1 MCGRFG
7 AVKAEAS
14 DRIMIAGRGPHQHQR
29 RSIVV
34 CGSRRYELTSRLQ
47 NGHAQFA
54 RAVRSRM
61 LKALLHHVQ
70 SEFRSLVIRV
80 DVIPF
85 DDSAGDNRKSR
96 AEHKVTAS
104 RALHRVREQS
114 QRSPVTSSGVIPVLS
129 RSGPGPHWHST
140 PSPSF
145 RCNNR

>member
-61 LKALLHHVQ
+61 LKALLHPVQ

-85 DDSAGDNRKSR
+85 DDSAGDNQKSR

-114 QRSPVTSSGVIPVLS
+114 QRQPGGLERRDPRVIAKQPRPALA
-129 RSGPGPHWHST
+129 
-140 PSPSF
+140 
-145 RCNNR
+145 

>member
-34 CGSRRYELTSRLQ
+34 CGSRRHELTSRLQ

-61 LKALLHHVQ
+61 LKALLHPVQ
-70 SEFRSLVIRV
+70 SEFRGLVIRV

-85 DDSAGDNRKSR
+85 DDSAGDNQKSR

-114 QRSPVTSSGVIPVLS
+114 QRQPGGLERRDPVIAKRP
-129 RSGPGPHWHST
+129 RSALA
-140 PSPSF
+140 
-145 RCNNR
+145 